1 MTALRVGIA
10 GLGTVGAAVAK
21 IIVED
26 GAALASRCGRALQL
40 TAVSA
45 RDRAKD
51 RGVSLGAAEWF
62 ADPVKLAQSAP
73 IDVFVDGDG
82 PGLAD
87 ATGATGCLIES
98 VDRQVT
104 GLTAS
109 EYGY

>member
-21 IIVED
+21 IIVEN
-26 GAALASRCGRALQL
+26 GASLSSRSGRALQL

-51 RGVSLGAAEWF
+51 RGVSLTGAEWF

-73 IDVFVDGDG
+73 IDVFVELMGGEGD
-82 PGLAD
+82 PRRPPLKPRSRA
-87 ATGATGCLIES
+87 AC
-98 VDRQVT
+98 R
-104 GLTAS
+104 
-109 EYGY
+109 